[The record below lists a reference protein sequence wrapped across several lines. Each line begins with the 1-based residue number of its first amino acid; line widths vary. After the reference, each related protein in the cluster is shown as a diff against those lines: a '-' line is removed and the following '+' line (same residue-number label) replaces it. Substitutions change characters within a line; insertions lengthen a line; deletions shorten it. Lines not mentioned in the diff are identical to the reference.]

1 MASGTPDGVT
11 VASHRLSVE
20 ILAAIVDL
28 SDMDSLLVWRR
39 TCQHLSNRVHTI
51 LQRLL
56 HAVITHYLPRPS
68 VFVDLL
74 RQYAAVIVDEAALAF
89 WLRDLTVLRNT
100 LVISVP
106 ARNFAAIRKT
116 MRRAYTL
123 KSTSATI
130 YHPREL
136 PDTLRFHVPLMSNR
150 YVLLQRVR
158 EECLESGTDHA
169 IGYLARTP
177 HTALMNFVGAD
188 VFGSLVPSLTLR
200 RRAHLAVPW
209 SWMPTVHR
217 APILHLLA
225 HGAFCFSSEPSDLLD
240 LAELQAAFVDASLR
254 AALAC
259 PCVPRYFGGEG
270 ALVDCFRVK
279 YAEAPRGL
287 ISKYGLATRPGAC
300 NLNNSTHVVA
310 LYFTTFVHPAT
321 VRHNLQ

>member
-1 MASGTPDGVT
+1 
-11 VASHRLSVE
+11 
-20 ILAAIVDL
+20 
-28 SDMDSLLVWRR
+28 MDSLLVWRR

-123 KSTSATI
+123 KSTSATV

-158 EECLESGTDHA
+158 EERLESGTDHA

-270 ALVDCFRVK
+270 ALVDCFSLFGSRGIDILHS
-279 YAEAPRGL
+279 AAPDNRDGVVPAWRFPVGERCPYHHTL
-287 ISKYGLATRPGAC
+287 HPGPPNVLPLRRSRQCLRYGPQA
-300 NLNNSTHVVA
+300 
-310 LYFTTFVHPAT
+310 
-321 VRHNLQ
+321 